1 VVETADTGMP
11 AAENLSSAIMDS
23 DGFIEP
29 LAAGYDSWMG
39 EKPFVPP
46 AVPMALLSPPS
57 EEVSKTAVAAKR
69 TSKALG
75 TSRSEPPALEAF
87 LQMNP
92 EEKFDLEVVNSIDT
106 RAIVEQA
113 REDKRVLHQVV
124 RTAEALLPRVRAE
137 TEDPILVSGILRDK
151 TLDWFRRSPT
161 DRTWAEIVP
170 LRWGGIF
177 HESRVPGGRLSRKLS
192 VRLTGLI
199 SQCVDAAGTMAFLR
213 AGVTGLF
220 RGSAMMAKAVQ
231 FSLGSKRP
239 RFTQQVAQAYLDD
252 LANGPREGES
262 SLPLER
268 LSDLARRNGSTEVNM
283 TLTELFPQE
292 TANLLTVIDPR
303 FHPGMSAVSIRIV
316 PARNQEDAATYD
328 LVQSAPRSFKKSGS
342 VDTTSVDADPRSP
355 WERDGITKKDWA
367 VLLRD
372 LAKRKGK
379 LDPPPRDNPRD
390 RESYLSLKEL
400 ILTDAAARKSF
411 LGVHWKG
418 RPSGLV
424 LLCELLSKGS
434 LVPEVE
440 TDGDYLE
447 AELDHLDQDLDG
459 REGEWDVGH
468 GWKVVREKGT
478 GGDRTYRATGK
489 PGD

>member
-1 VVETADTGMP
+1 
-11 AAENLSSAIMDS
+11 
-23 DGFIEP
+23 
-29 LAAGYDSWMG
+29 
-39 EKPFVPP
+39 
-46 AVPMALLSPPS
+46 MALISPAP

-75 TSRSEPPALEAF
+75 TSRSEPPALDAF

-92 EEKFDLEVVNSIDT
+92 EEKFDLEIVNSIDT
-106 RAIVEQA
+106 RAILEQA
-113 REDKRVLHQVV
+113 RGDKRILHEVV
-124 RTAEALLPRVRAE
+124 RAAEALLPRVRAE

-151 TLDWFRRSPT
+151 TLDWFRRSPA
-161 DRTWAEIVP
+161 DPTWAETVP

-177 HESRVPGGRLSRKLS
+177 YESRVPGGRLSRKLS

-199 SQCVDAAGTMAFLR
+199 GQCVDAAGTLAFLR

-252 LANGPREGES
+252 LANGGREGDS
-262 SLPLER
+262 SLPLAR
-268 LSDLARRNGSTEVNM
+268 LSDLARRNGSTEVNI

-303 FHPGMSAVSIRIV
+303 FHPGKSAVSIRIV

-328 LVQSAPRSFKKSGS
+328 LIQATPRSAKKSGS
-342 VDTTSVDADPRSP
+342 VDAATVDSDPRSP
-355 WERDGITKKDWA
+355 WEREGITKKDWA
-367 VLLRD
+367 LLLRE

-390 RESYLSLKEL
+390 RESYVSLKDL

-424 LLCELLSKGS
+424 LLGELLSKES
-434 LVPEVE
+434 LVPDVE

-459 REGEWDVGH
+459 REGEWDIGH
-468 GWKVVREKGT
+468 GWTVFREKGT
-478 GGDRTYRATGK
+478 GGVRTYRATGK

>member
-1 VVETADTGMP
+1 
-11 AAENLSSAIMDS
+11 
-23 DGFIEP
+23 
-29 LAAGYDSWMG
+29 
-39 EKPFVPP
+39 
-46 AVPMALLSPPS
+46 MALISPPS

-92 EEKFDLEVVNSIDT
+92 EERFDLEVVNSIDT

-113 REDKRVLHQVV
+113 RGDKRILHEVV

-161 DRTWAEIVP
+161 DRTWAEFVP
-170 LRWGGIF
+170 LRWGGMF

-192 VRLTGLI
+192 IRLTSLI
-199 SQCVDAAGTMAFLR
+199 GQCVDAAGTMAFLR
-213 AGVTGLF
+213 AGVTGIF

-252 LANGPREGES
+252 LANGPREGDN

-268 LSDLARRNGSTEVNM
+268 LSDLARRNGSQEVNI
-283 TLTELFPQE
+283 TLTEIFPQE
-292 TANLLTVIDPR
+292 TTNLLTVIDPR

-316 PARNQEDAATYD
+316 PARNQDDGATYD
-328 LVQSAPRSFKKSGS
+328 LVQASPRSSKKSASGEAAS
-342 VDTTSVDADPRSP
+342 PDVDPRSP
-355 WERDGITKKDWA
+355 WEAEGITKKDWA
-367 VLLRD
+367 LLLKE
-372 LAKRKGK
+372 LAKRKTK

-400 ILTDAAARKSF
+400 LLTDAAARKVF

-418 RPSGLV
+418 KPSGLV
-424 LLCELLSKGS
+424 LLCDLLSKGS
-434 LVPEVE
+434 LVPEVD

-447 AELDHLDQDLDG
+447 AELDHMDQDLEG
-459 REGEWDVGH
+459 REGQWDVGH
-468 GWKVVREKGT
+468 GWTVIRENGA
-478 GGDRTYRATGK
+478 GGSRTYRATGK

>member
-1 VVETADTGMP
+1 
-11 AAENLSSAIMDS
+11 
-23 DGFIEP
+23 
-29 LAAGYDSWMG
+29 
-39 EKPFVPP
+39 
-46 AVPMALLSPPS
+46 MALLSPPS

-92 EEKFDLEVVNSIDT
+92 EERFDLEVVNSIDT

-113 REDKRVLHQVV
+113 RGDKRILHEVV

-161 DRTWAEIVP
+161 DRTWTEFVP
-170 LRWGGIF
+170 LRWGGMF

-192 VRLTGLI
+192 VRLTSLI
-199 SQCVDAAGTMAFLR
+199 GQCVDAAGTMAFLR
-213 AGVTGLF
+213 AGVTGIF

-252 LANGPREGES
+252 LANGPREGDN

-268 LSDLARRNGSTEVNM
+268 LSDLARRNGSQEVNI
-283 TLTELFPQE
+283 TLTEIFPQE
-292 TANLLTVIDPR
+292 TTNLLTVIDPR

-328 LVQSAPRSFKKSGS
+328 LIQASPRSSKKSASGEAAS
-342 VDTTSVDADPRSP
+342 PDVDPRSP
-355 WERDGITKKDWA
+355 WEQEGITKKDWA
-367 VLLRD
+367 LLLKE
-372 LAKRKGK
+372 LAKRKTK

-400 ILTDAAARKSF
+400 LLTDAAARKVF
-411 LGVHWKG
+411 LVVHWKG
-418 RPSGLV
+418 KPSGLV
-424 LLCELLSKGS
+424 LLCDLLSKGS
-434 LVPEVE
+434 LVPEVD

-447 AELDHLDQDLDG
+447 AELDHMDQDLEG
-459 REGEWDVGH
+459 REGQWDAGH
-468 GWKVVREKGT
+468 GWTVIRENGA
-478 GGDRTYRATGK
+478 GGRTYRATGK

>member
-1 VVETADTGMP
+1 
-11 AAENLSSAIMDS
+11 
-23 DGFIEP
+23 
-29 LAAGYDSWMG
+29 
-39 EKPFVPP
+39 
-46 AVPMALLSPPS
+46 
-57 EEVSKTAVAAKR
+57 
-69 TSKALG
+69 
-75 TSRSEPPALEAF
+75 
-87 LQMNP
+87 MNP

-113 REDKRVLHQVV
+113 REDKRVLHEVV

-268 LSDLARRNGSTEVNM
+268 LSDLARRNGSTEVNI

-328 LVQSAPRSFKKSGS
+328 LVQSASRSSKKSGS

-355 WERDGITKKDWA
+355 WEREGITKKDWA
-367 VLLRD
+367 ALLRD

-468 GWKVVREKGT
+468 GWKVVREKGA

>member
-1 VVETADTGMP
+1 LTHC
-11 AAENLSSAIMDS
+11 LSRAIIAS

-29 LAAGYDSWMG
+29 GAGEEDDWLG

-46 AVPMALLSPPS
+46 AVPMALLPPVS
-57 EEVSKTAVAAKR
+57 EEVSKTAVGAKR
-69 TSKALG
+69 TAKALG

-92 EEKFDLEVVNSIDT
+92 EDKFDLEVVNSINL
-106 RAIVEQA
+106 RAVLEQA
-113 REDKRVLHQVV
+113 RGDKRLLHQVV
-124 RTAEALLPRVRAE
+124 RAAEALLPRVRAE

-161 DRTWAEIVP
+161 DRTWTETAP
-170 LRWGGIF
+170 LRWGGMF

-192 VRLTGLI
+192 IRLAGLI
-199 SQCVDAAGTMAFLR
+199 GQCVDAAGTMAFLR

-220 RGSAMMAKAVQ
+220 RGSKMMAKAVQ

-252 LANGPREGES
+252 LANGPRDGDG
-262 SLPLER
+262 SLPLEG
-268 LSDLARRNGSTEVNM
+268 LSALARRNGTTEVNI

-303 FHPGMSAVSIRIV
+303 FHLGMSALSIRIV
-316 PARNQEDAATYD
+316 PARNQEDGATYD
-328 LVQSAPRSFKKSGS
+328 LVQASARSSRKSTNA
-342 VDTTSVDADPRSP
+342 DAANVDADPTSP
-355 WERDGITKKDWA
+355 WEREGITKKDWA
-367 VLLRD
+367 LLLRD
-372 LAKRKGK
+372 LAKRKGR
-379 LDPPPRDNPRD
+379 LDPPPRENARD
-390 RESYLSLKEL
+390 RESYLSLREL
-400 ILTDAAARKSF
+400 ILTDAAARKAF

-418 RPSGLV
+418 RPSSLV

-434 LVPEVE
+434 LVPDVE
-440 TDGDYLE
+440 TDGAYLE
-447 AELDHLDQDLDG
+447 AELDHLDQDLEG

-468 GWKVVREKGT
+468 GWTVVREKGT
-478 GGDRTYRATGK
+478 GGVATYRAKGK
-489 PGD
+489 PGA